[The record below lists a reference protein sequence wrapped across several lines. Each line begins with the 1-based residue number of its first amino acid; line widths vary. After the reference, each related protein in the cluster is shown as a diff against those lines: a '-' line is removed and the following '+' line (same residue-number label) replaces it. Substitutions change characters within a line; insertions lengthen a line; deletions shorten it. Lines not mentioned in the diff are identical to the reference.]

1 MMEELPYM
9 TDTLEYYNEH
19 AKAFADSTANLE
31 FTEFQDKFLSYIKPG
46 ARVLDFGCGSGR
58 DTKYFLNKGYQVDAI
73 DGSSELVKMASEYA
87 QIEVK
92 QMLFQELQAVG
103 VYDGIWACSSILHL
117 TGDEL
122 ADVMERMEKA
132 LVSKGIIYMSFKYGT
147 EENERKGRHFTD
159 MTEDK
164 MKGLLDKVGLFMT
177 EDMWVTSDVRPGRED
192 EKWLNIIVRKMR

>member
-1 MMEELPYM
+1 MSN
-9 TDTLEYYNEH
+9 TLKYYNEH
-19 AKAFADSTANLE
+19 AKAFAASTANLE

-58 DTKYFLNKGYQVDAI
+58 DTKYFLDKGYQVDAI

-117 TGDEL
+117 TKDEL

-164 MKGLLDKVGLFMT
+164 MKDLLDKVGLFMT

>member
-1 MMEELPYM
+1 MSN
-9 TDTLEYYNEH
+9 TLKYYNEH

-58 DTKYFLNKGYQVDAI
+58 DTKYFLDKGYQVDAI

-117 TGDEL
+117 TKDEL
-122 ADVMERMEKA
+122 ADVMKRMEKA

-147 EENERKGRHFTD
+147 EESERKGRHFTD

-164 MKGLLDKVGLFMT
+164 MKDLLDKVGLFMT

>member
-1 MMEELPYM
+1 MMEELPHM

-19 AKAFADSTANLE
+19 AKAFAASTANLE

-58 DTKYFLNKGYQVDAI
+58 DTKYFLDKGYQVDAI

-164 MKGLLDKVGLFMT
+164 MKGMLDKVGLFMT

-192 EKWLNIIVRKMR
+192 EKWLNVIVRKMR

>member
-1 MMEELPYM
+1 MSN
-9 TDTLEYYNEH
+9 TLKYYNEH

-31 FTEFQDKFLSYIKPG
+31 FTKFQDKFLSYIKPG

-58 DTKYFLNKGYQVDAI
+58 DTKYFLDKGFQVDAV

-122 ADVMERMEKA
+122 VDVMERMEKA

-164 MKGLLDKVGLFMT
+164 MKGMLDKVGLFMT
-177 EDMWVTSDVRPGRED
+177 EDVWVTSDVRPGRED
-192 EKWLNIIVRKMR
+192 EKWLNVIVRKMR

>member
-1 MMEELPYM
+1 MSN
-9 TDTLEYYNEH
+9 TLKYYNEY

>member
-1 MMEELPYM
+1 M